1 MFRLFLGL
9 LSVLAIALFIN
20 NAIAGNKKMQN
31 NNNNGVMIIETMTSS
46 STIEP
51 SQNTSYMQPLPQDPG
66 VEVGPQENMVNDPVM
81 VEEDMYIEETQDG
94 E

>member
-20 NAIAGNKKMQN
+20 NAIAGNKKMQ
-31 NNNNGVMIIETMTSS
+31 NNNGVMIIETMTSS

>member
-20 NAIAGNKKMQN
+20 NAMAGNKKMQN

-51 SQNTSYMQPLPQDPG
+51 SQNTSYMQPLPQDPS

>member
-9 LSVLAIALFIN
+9 LSVLAIVLFIS

-31 NNNNGVMIIETMTSS
+31 NNNNGVMIIETLSS
-46 STIEP
+46 SSIVEP
-51 SQNTSYMQPLPQDPG
+51 TQNTSYMQPLPQDPG
-66 VEVGPQENMVNDPVM
+66 VEVGPQENMVNEPVL